1 MYIMAEGHDKSTLM
15 FQTVKKYL
23 NDYLYKMSFVGFA
36 SILNLLMLVTHGVV
50 FLAMFFFSQL
60 IGLRY
65 VHDRIGLEKR
75 YNYLF
80 CFDSQKLSF
89 GSLWLDN
96 ILQ

>member
-1 MYIMAEGHDKSTLM
+1 M
-15 FQTVKKYL
+15 FRVVKKYL

-36 SILNLLMLVTHGVV
+36 LILNLLMLVTHEFV

-65 VHDRIGLEKR
+65 VHDRMGLDKC
-75 YNYLF
+75 YNSLS
-80 CFDSQKLSF
+80 CFGSQKLSF